1 MPGGRASPRP
11 GTEKFGAGGG
21 QRAGAPWA
29 QVAVH
34 LCGAARVPPPSAP
47 PSTSW
52 TARPSPVA
60 VTRARAAILAVLGGH
75 CSWCSSGPEKYRP
88 AGGAVLVC
96 GCRGWGSGGTVLVCK
111 VPACGGRC
119 AGLRG
124 PGLGE
129 VSLPEE
135 GCWSGS
141 AGRLSCG
148 PALGVGP
155 ACRVTEFRGPSGPG
169 QGGGGTTTIL
179 RWKTHSTVALVCL
192 TVLKA

>member
-1 MPGGRASPRP
+1 M
-11 GTEKFGAGGG
+11 
-21 QRAGAPWA
+21 
-29 QVAVH
+29 
-34 LCGAARVPPPSAP
+34 
-47 PSTSW
+47 
-52 TARPSPVA
+52 
-60 VTRARAAILAVLGGH
+60 
-75 CSWCSSGPEKYRP
+75 
-88 AGGAVLVC
+88 
-96 GCRGWGSGGTVLVCK
+96 LVCK

-124 PGLGE
+124 PVLGE

-169 QGGGGTTTIL
+169 QGGGGMTTIL
-179 RWKTHSTVALVCL
+179 R
-192 TVLKA
+192 